1 MMRFFWTTFL
11 PLSAAGGAAAL
22 LLCLARPALRRFA
35 KIQWNVPVL
44 TAALC
49 LFVLP
54 LPAFALPGAWNAP
67 AQAVQSSVGTVLP
80 AEAAASEPLFV
91 MTELPTAADKM
102 CIRDR
107 SQR

>member
-22 LLCLARPALRRFA
+22 LLWLARPALRRFA
-35 KIQWNVPVL
+35 QIQWSVPVL

-54 LPAFALPGAWNAP
+54 LPVFATPGAWNAP
-67 AQAVQSSVGTVLP
+67 RRRHKTLWGRFCP
-80 AEAAASEPLFV
+80 PGPLHWSRFP
-91 MTELPTAADKM
+91 L
-102 CIRDR
+102 
-107 SQR
+107 

>member
-1 MMRFFWTTFL
+1 MMRFFWMTFL

-22 LLCLARPALRRFA
+22 LLWLARPALRRFA
-35 KIQWNVPVL
+35 HIQWSVPVL

-54 LPAFALPGAWNAP
+54 LPVFAMPGAWNAP

-80 AEAAASEPLFV
+80 AEAAAS
-91 MTELPTAADKM
+91 
-102 CIRDR
+102 
-107 SQR
+107 